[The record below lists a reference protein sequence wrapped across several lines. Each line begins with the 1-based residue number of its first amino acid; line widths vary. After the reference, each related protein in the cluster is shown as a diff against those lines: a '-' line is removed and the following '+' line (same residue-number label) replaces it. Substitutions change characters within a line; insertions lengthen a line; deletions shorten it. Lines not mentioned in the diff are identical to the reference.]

1 MRKAPKDTRKS
12 SRDAGHVSFDDGTA
26 DSMDTGF
33 SRGTEYH
40 GATYGGSTHTRG
52 TEPPV
57 ETRLTGGK
65 NPGDELRAKRRF
77 TAKRRQMTGI
87 QDVPW
92 FRGVVTGP
100 DTPEQEQES
109 HLMAAM
115 GFWHIPPRVFLP
127 VVGKA
132 TLALYRSRG
141 AIFRERWRIKEAGKF
156 LIHPYSSFR
165 SYWLLATSILTV
177 FNVLITP
184 FGVAFFPDYVLLSA
198 DWIGFSIC
206 SDIVFLLDI
215 ILNFF
220 TSFMKDNEQ
229 SLEPKE
235 VKLNYLKTWF
245 ILDLLGL
252 IPLDYLL
259 IIDYSTPFAR
269 FNDSSTL
276 ERLHA
281 YRVMSMLRLI
291 RVSKLVRYADYLEVV
306 QDFSRW
312 GLTGYMPLVYSCLMM
327 ILIWHWSSCCQFL
340 IQRIAYFPENG
351 WVHDMAALNS
361 TMEHQY
367 VSSLF
372 RTLSHVV
379 SISYGTLFLPAGVQE
394 LWLTSVSM
402 LTLTALY
409 ISIISRITAVA
420 FGSYGCTRMYKARYE
435 QCELYLANRRVP
447 KHLQTRILGHL
458 YIRFQGK
465 WFDEEE
471 ILQEM
476 SESLRKEVL
485 FHNCHHLV
493 RSVPWFKDTNVIN
506 AIIGELKFEVFQKD
520 DIIFRNGS
528 IGKKMYLIDAG
539 VILLDDSSTLIS
551 ISKGDYFGE
560 YSLLDNRKR
569 TFTAKAFTACRL
581 YALSL
586 ESFKKVQDQYPRLID
601 DVNEAIS
608 EN

>member
-1 MRKAPKDTRKS
+1 MRKAPKGTRKS

-26 DSMDTGF
+26 DSMDSGF

-40 GATYGGSTHTRG
+40 GATYGGSTYTRG

-57 ETRLTGGK
+57 ETRLPRGK

-77 TAKRRQMTGI
+77 TAKRRQMTEI
-87 QDVPW
+87 RDVPW
-92 FRGVVTGP
+92 FRGMVTGP
-100 DTPEQEQES
+100 DPQELEQES

-132 TLALYRSRG
+132 TLALYRSRR

-206 SDIVFLLDI
+206 SDVVFLLDI

-220 TSFMKDNEQ
+220 TSFMKDNKQ

-245 ILDLLGL
+245 ILDLLGI

-269 FNDSSTL
+269 FDDSSTL
-276 ERLHA
+276 ERLPA

-306 QDFSRW
+306 LDFSRW

-340 IQRIAYFPENG
+340 IQRISYFPENS
-351 WVHDMAALNS
+351 WVHEMVALNS

-379 SISYGTLFLPAGVQE
+379 TIGYATLFLPAGVQE

-409 ISIISRITAVA
+409 VSTLSRITAVA
-420 FGSYGCTRMYKARYE
+420 FASYGCTRLYKA
-435 QCELYLANRRVP
+435 
-447 KHLQTRILGHL
+447 
-458 YIRFQGK
+458 
-465 WFDEEE
+465 
-471 ILQEM
+471 
-476 SESLRKEVL
+476 KEVL
-485 FHNCHHLV
+485 FHNCHYLV
-493 RSVPWFKDTNVIN
+493 RSVPWFKDANIIN

-560 YSLLDNRKR
+560 YSLLDDRKR
-569 TFTAKAFTACRL
+569 TCTAKAFTACRL

-608 EN
+608 ED